1 MMQSL
6 KNNTN
11 TSRFTSRYPLCH
23 LLLLYVFSLTLFI
36 LSAGNVAYPAAVRLS
51 SRKKSHCQ
59 WKMKMR
65 IGVLLDNELS
75 MKQR

>member
-1 MMQSL
+1 MQSL

-11 TSRFTSRYPLCH
+11 TSRFTSCYPLCH
-23 LLLLYVFSLTLFI
+23 LLLLYVFSLTLF

-51 SRKKSHCQ
+51 FRKKSHCQ
-59 WKMKMR
+59 WKMKVN

-75 MKQR
+75 MKQH